1 MADRAHPQE
10 LENFPQDESSDTDL
24 EYLTES
30 HKSTSQDR
38 IYCWAAGLLLAAL
51 CVLATI
57 MAGVYGYEALEKA
70 HIDVD
75 ITSVTI
81 AFLLSLTP
89 WLALVLPYSAV
100 GVVLPYF
107 FCYLPGFLLVYLN
120 VVIGSAFS
128 FGAARWVARNSR
140 WSIRFIACFPGKAKY
155 VGALRTVFKER
166 CCFLAALAMWGP
178 IPIPLMVVLVGLLT
192 DADFLVFWLS
202 SSVSTAVQLLPMMCL
217 AAESSDI
224 KKTLDSGNPV
234 SIAVLV
240 GGLLVFLVLSCLVA
254 HFVSKELD
262 KHVQKAE
269 VCELTNGSSS
279 STAAYSSVS
288 DSICEPDEV
297 VTHVHAI

>member
-10 LENFPQDESSDTDL
+10 LENFPQDTSAESSDKD
-24 EYLTES
+24 EYES
-30 HKSTSQDR
+30 TTQDR
-38 IYCWAAGLLLAAL
+38 VYCWAAGLLLAAL

-57 MAGVYGYEALEKA
+57 LAGVYGYEALEKA

-75 ITSVTI
+75 VTSVTI
-81 AFLLSLTP
+81 IFLLSLTP

-107 FCYLPGFLLVYLN
+107 FCYLPGFPLVYLN
-120 VVIGSAFS
+120 VAFGSAFS

-140 WSIRFIACFPGKAKY
+140 WSIRFIACFPGKAEY
-155 VGALRTVFKER
+155 VRSLRTVFKER
-166 CCFLAALAMWGP
+166 CCFLAVLTMWGP

-217 AAESSDI
+217 AAESSDL
-224 KKTLDSGNPV
+224 KKTLDSGNSV
-234 SIAVLV
+234 SIAVLA
-240 GGLLVFLVLSCLVA
+240 GGLLVFLALSCLVA

-262 KHVQKAE
+262 KHVQNAE
-269 VCELTNGSSS
+269 VCELTNDSSS
-279 STAAYSSVS
+279 SAAAYSSLS
-288 DSICEPDEV
+288 DSIVEPEEMV
-297 VTHVHAI
+297 AHVHAIERN